1 MVALLAAAHLHVGG
15 GQEAVESICVTHV
28 LSIPCQGGAA
38 VAREPGKSLG
48 SPPYVASH
56 ANIADLPSRGALG
69 EMAAALRS
77 IDSSFSLEG
86 SAVRMELPD
95 ISDGLLERAATD
107 LAAARGSR
115 GGRSSRGAKRRR
127 A

>member
-1 MVALLAAAHLHVGG
+1 MLDVFNVWFA
-15 GQEAVESICVTHV
+15 
-28 LSIPCQGGAA
+28 
-38 VAREPGKSLG
+38 
-48 SPPYVASH
+48 YVASH

-69 EMAAALRS
+69 EMATALRS
-77 IDSSFSLEG
+77 VDSSFSLEG

-95 ISDGLLERAATD
+95 ISDGWLERAATD

>member
-1 MVALLAAAHLHVGG
+1 MLDVSNVWFA
-15 GQEAVESICVTHV
+15 
-28 LSIPCQGGAA
+28 
-38 VAREPGKSLG
+38 
-48 SPPYVASH
+48 YVAPH
-56 ANIADLPSRGALG
+56 ANIADLPSCGALG

-77 IDSSFSLEG
+77 VDSSFSLEG

-95 ISDGLLERAATD
+95 ISDGWLERAATD

-115 GGRSSRGAKRRR
+115 GVDRSSRGAKRRR